1 MTVTIFSTTTCP
13 YCKLLKDYL
22 KGNQIAFTEKLIDTD
37 EMAQKEMAVI
47 SNGFLGVPF
56 TTIVDNS
63 GNMQTVLG
71 FDRGKLDDIF
81 ELQNL

>member
-1 MTVTIFSTTTCP
+1 MNITIFSTTTCP
-13 YCKLLKDYL
+13 YCKLLKDYF
-22 KGNQIAFTEKLIDTD
+22 KSKEIVFTEKFIDSD
-37 EMAQKEMAVI
+37 ETALKEMAAI